1 MFVNLVQEFSRR
13 FVRHKLPWCCP
24 VQLQKAEFQD
34 WLEQTISSIV
44 KSELAK
50 DDSDAR
56 PFINDDD
63 GCGSDDDGSCTGESS
78 DDDSDDDSE
87 DGSEDGRCGSKV
99 SQRKSLSREAKK
111 QKTCETYGND
121 GDDDE
126 DDSGHDSDDGDD
138 DGHDSDWNE
147 SD

>member
-34 WLEQTISSIV
+34 WLEQTIGSIV

-50 DDSDAR
+50 DDSGAR
-56 PFINDDD
+56 PFINDDE
-63 GCGSDDDGSCTGESS
+63 GSGSDDDGSCTGESS
-78 DDDSDDDSE
+78 DDDDGSCSDDDRS
-87 DGSEDGRCGSKV
+87 GSKV
-99 SQRKSLSREAKK
+99 TQRKSLSRKAKK
-111 QKTCETYGND
+111 QKTY
-121 GDDDE
+121 
-126 DDSGHDSDDGDD
+126 SDDGDD